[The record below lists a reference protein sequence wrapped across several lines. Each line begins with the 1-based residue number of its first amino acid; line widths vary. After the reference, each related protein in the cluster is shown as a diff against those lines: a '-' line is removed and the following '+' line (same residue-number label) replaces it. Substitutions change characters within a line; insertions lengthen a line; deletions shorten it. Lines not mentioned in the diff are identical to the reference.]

1 MGNVIQDLCNE
12 KLHGEGNYTWD
23 DGVQGSGSNS
33 RNEEGTEDDIG
44 ECDEEAQAL
53 ENSKLDEKEI
63 NKRMGVGM
71 TMQNMMM
78 V

>member
-1 MGNVIQDLCNE
+1 
-12 KLHGEGNYTWD
+12 
-23 DGVQGSGSNS
+23 VQGSGSNS